1 MINNQELEEIKTFLD
16 LEQIMAFET
25 LTILCL
31 PKYKNP
37 DFEEKCNVIKS
48 LLKQRL
54 ETSQI
59 IFKIIEKGEIEN
71 VESIEF
77 CG

>member
-1 MINNQELEEIKTFLD
+1 MINNQELEQIKTFLD
-16 LEQIMAFET
+16 LEKIMAFET

-37 DFEEKCNVIKS
+37 EFEEKCNHIKS

-54 ETSQI
+54 QETKI
-59 IFKIIEKGEIEN
+59 IFEIIEKGEIEN
-71 VESIEF
+71 VKSIEF
-77 CG
+77 CE